1 MAEFSIILGNK
12 NYSSWSFRGW
22 LALKLTGADFDE
34 EVIPLDQPGTGEE
47 IRRHSPSGRVPML
60 HHGEVGVWESLAIAE
75 YLAETFPD
83 AGLWP
88 AGTGARAEARS
99 ISAEMHAGFPALR
112 QGMPMNMRASL
123 PGKGMAEGVQADINR
138 ITAIWRGCR
147 ERHGGEGDFLFGAFC
162 IADAMYAPVASRFT
176 TYGVELDETSDA
188 YRQAVI
194 SHPAYVEWLD
204 AARNEPW
211 IIPRE
216 EL

>member
-1 MAEFSIILGNK
+1 M
-12 NYSSWSFRGW
+12 
-22 LALKLTGADFDE
+22 
-34 EVIPLDQPGTGEE
+34 P
-47 IRRHSPSGRVPML
+47 